1 MSNIKILSQY
11 IKDLSF
17 EVPSA
22 PGIFLQDNQKPDINL
37 SIDIDAKKI
46 TEEMVYEV
54 TLKISAEA
62 KSGEQNVFICE
73 ASYSGIFLLT
83 DISTDEIE
91 QILLIYCPNIL
102 FPFIRR
108 IITNI
113 VIDGGFPPLM
123 IEPINFAELYQKRQE
138 ALQNQA
144 NENDELGE
152 PV

>member
-1 MSNIKILSQY
+1 MSNIKVLGQY

-22 PGIFLQDNQKPDINL
+22 PEVFLQDNQKPDINL

-46 TEEMVYEV
+46 SEEGTYEV

-62 KSGEQNVFICE
+62 SSAEQKVFICE
-73 ASYSGIFLLT
+73 AAYSGIFL
-83 DISTDEIE
+83 ISNINDDEIE
-91 QILLIYCPNIL
+91 QVLLIYCPNIL

-108 IITNI
+108 IITNV

-123 IEPINFAELYQKRQE
+123 VEPINFAELYQKRQE
-138 ALQNQA
+138 LVQNEDINNKVA
-144 NENDELGE
+144 N
-152 PV
+152 